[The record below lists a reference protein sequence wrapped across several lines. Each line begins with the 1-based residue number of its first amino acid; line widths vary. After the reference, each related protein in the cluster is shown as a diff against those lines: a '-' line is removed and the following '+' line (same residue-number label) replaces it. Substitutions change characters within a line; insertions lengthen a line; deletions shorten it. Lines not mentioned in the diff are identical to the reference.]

1 MERHFLDTLFDPRR
15 VAAILP
21 AGADIGA
28 DAIEAGLTEAGIGVE
43 IIRAS
48 GPHAHFDGIANVDL
62 VLIALPAAEIGTALE
77 ESARLH
83 PRAAIV
89 LCPTATAA
97 QGAAWRAIAKKHA
110 IHMLGPQTLGMQRP
124 HRRLNA
130 SLLGPLA
137 RAGNLALVTQSGA
150 LGAAILDWAASTSI
164 GFSMVA
170 TAGGNSGVSLA
181 QMLDFLAAD
190 AHTHSI
196 LLYLEGIDN
205 ARDFMSALRAAA
217 SVKPVLV
224 LKAGRKPEGARAAL
238 THSGAMVG
246 ANAVF
251 NAALQRAGAVQVRL
265 FTQLFAAARCL
276 AARYRPC
283 GDRLGVI
290 TNGGG
295 PGVLAA
301 DWAGESGV
309 RILPPGEASRAAL
322 RLALPPHAVIDN
334 PIDLGEHATA
344 AEYVAAIQALASDRD
359 IDGVLVMVSPKQGVD
374 AEAITDAVIAAE
386 GDVGKPMI
394 ACWMG
399 DRSVRAQRAR
409 LDAAGIP
416 TFRVPEAAVDAFAN
430 IAAFHRNQQLL
441 QQTPPSLNNER
452 VPDVEGARMIL
463 ESVLGERRSVLT
475 EMESKALLAAFH
487 IPVTRTMLARNPNE
501 ALMIA
506 SQMGYPVA
514 MKISSA
520 AIAHKSDVGGV
531 ALNVHNA
538 QEVRARWTE
547 MIKSVREAR
556 PDAEPEGITIQE
568 MSIKPNGRELHI
580 GLTRDPLFG
589 PVISFGAGGTM
600 IELIRD
606 RAMELPPL
614 NRFLARRLIERT
626 RSAALLGVF
635 RGMPAADVGAIED
648 LLLRVSEMVCE
659 LPGLKEMD
667 INPVIVDE
675 QGAIAV
681 DARII
686 AEHAPPMGLGR
697 HSHMAI
703 LPYPAYLSEEV
714 PLPDGSSYLIRP
726 IRPEDA
732 EPLQTLMRGL
742 SEEAR
747 YFRFISHARELTQRQ
762 LARYTQIDYHRE
774 MALVATA
781 RENDI
786 ERIVGVARYMLN
798 PDGAS
803 GEYALVVADDW
814 HGRGLGARLMNAIE
828 ATARE
833 RGLKKFE
840 GFVLGNNQRMLGL
853 MQRLGYTSRIDPDD
867 PDLRNVEKAL

>member
-1 MERHFLDTLFDPRR
+1 
-15 VAAILP
+15 
-21 AGADIGA
+21 
-28 DAIEAGLTEAGIGVE
+28 
-43 IIRAS
+43 
-48 GPHAHFDGIANVDL
+48 
-62 VLIALPAAEIGTALE
+62 
-77 ESARLH
+77 
-83 PRAAIV
+83 
-89 LCPTATAA
+89 
-97 QGAAWRAIAKKHA
+97 
-110 IHMLGPQTLGMQRP
+110 
-124 HRRLNA
+124 
-130 SLLGPLA
+130 
-137 RAGNLALVTQSGA
+137 
-150 LGAAILDWAASTSI
+150 
-164 GFSMVA
+164 
-170 TAGGNSGVSLA
+170 
-181 QMLDFLAAD
+181 
-190 AHTHSI
+190 
-196 LLYLEGIDN
+196 
-205 ARDFMSALRAAA
+205 
-217 SVKPVLV
+217 
-224 LKAGRKPEGARAAL
+224 
-238 THSGAMVG
+238 
-246 ANAVF
+246 
-251 NAALQRAGAVQVRL
+251 
-265 FTQLFAAARCL
+265 
-276 AARYRPC
+276 
-283 GDRLGVI
+283 
-290 TNGGG
+290 
-295 PGVLAA
+295 
-301 DWAGESGV
+301 
-309 RILPPGEASRAAL
+309 
-322 RLALPPHAVIDN
+322 
-334 PIDLGEHATA
+334 
-344 AEYVAAIQALASDRD
+344 
-359 IDGVLVMVSPKQGVD
+359 
-374 AEAITDAVIAAE
+374 
-386 GDVGKPMI
+386 
-394 ACWMG
+394 
-399 DRSVRAQRAR
+399 
-409 LDAAGIP
+409 
-416 TFRVPEAAVDAFAN
+416 
-430 IAAFHRNQQLL
+430 
-441 QQTPPSLNNER
+441 
-452 VPDVEGARMIL
+452 
-463 ESVLGERRSVLT
+463 
-475 EMESKALLAAFH
+475 
-487 IPVTRTMLARNPNE
+487 
-501 ALMIA
+501 
-506 SQMGYPVA
+506 
-514 MKISSA
+514 
-520 AIAHKSDVGGV
+520 
-531 ALNVHNA
+531 
-538 QEVRARWTE
+538 
-547 MIKSVREAR
+547 
-556 PDAEPEGITIQE
+556 

>member
-1 MERHFLDTLFDPRR
+1 MERHFLDPLFDPRR
-15 VAAILP
+15 VAAIVP
-21 AGADIGA
+21 AVS
-28 DAIEAGLTEAGIGVE
+28 DAATDALLAGLVAAGDAVRV
-43 IIRAS
+43 IRFS
-48 GPHAHFDGIANVDL
+48 GGAAHFDNAGDVDL
-62 VLIALPAAEIGTALE
+62 AIIALPAADVTAALE
-77 ESARLH
+77 ECVHLH

-89 LCPTATAA
+89 LCPAA
-97 QGAAWRAIAKKHA
+97 GAAEGESWRAIARRHG
-110 IHMLGPQTLGMQRP
+110 IHMLGPQSLGLQRP
-124 HRRLNA
+124 HRHLNA
-130 SLLGPLA
+130 AMLGPMA
-137 RAGNLALVTQSGA
+137 REGNLALVTQSGA
-150 LGAAILDWAASTSI
+150 LGAAILDWAADTSI
-164 GFSMVA
+164 GFSAVI
-170 TAGGNSGVSLA
+170 TTGGNSGVSLA
-181 QMLDFLAAD
+181 QVLDFLAAD
-190 AHTHSI
+190 GRTQSI
-196 LLYLEGIDN
+196 LLYLEGITN

-309 RILPPGEASRAAL
+309 RIAPLGEASQTAL
-322 RLALPPHAVIDN
+322 RKVLPPHAVLDN
-334 PIDLGEHATA
+334 PLDLGEDAGQAKYTA
-344 AEYVAAIQALASDRD
+344 AIRAMATDRD
-359 IDGVLVMVSPKQGVD
+359 IDGVLVMYSPKQGVD
-374 AEAITDAVIAAE
+374 AQAIVEAVIAAE
-386 GDVGKPMI
+386 HDVGKPMI

-399 DRSVRAQRAR
+399 DRSVRDLRLR
-409 LDAAGIP
+409 LDGAGIP
-416 TFRVPEAAVDAFAN
+416 TFRTPEAAVDSFGN

-441 QQTPPSLNNER
+441 QQTPPSITNER
-452 VPDVEGARMIL
+452 EPDVEGARMIL

-506 SQMGYPVA
+506 SQVGYPVA

-538 QEVRARWTE
+538 QEVRARWAE
-547 MIKSVREAR
+547 MIKSVKEAH

-568 MSIKPNGRELHI
+568 MSVKPNGRELHI

-626 RSAALLGVF
+626 RSAAMLGTF
-635 RGMPAADVGAIED
+635 RGMPAAHIAAIED
-648 LLLRVSEMVCE
+648 MLLRVSEMVCE

-675 QGAIAV
+675 NGAIAV
-681 DARII
+681 DARIV

-697 HSHMAI
+697 HAHMAI
-703 LPYPAYLSEEV
+703 LPYPAYLTEEV

-732 EPLQTLMRGL
+732 EPLQTLVRRL

-747 YFRFISHARELTQRQ
+747 YFRFISHARELSQRQ

-774 MALVATA
+774 MALVATVQEDG
-781 RENDI
+781 R

-798 PDGAS
+798 PDGVS

-814 HGRGLGARLMNAIE
+814 HGRGLGARLMSAIE

-840 GFVLGNNQRMLGL
+840 GFVLGNNQRMLEL
-853 MQRLGYTSRIDPDD
+853 MRRLGYTSRMDRDD
-867 PDLRNVEKAL
+867 PDLRNVEKNL